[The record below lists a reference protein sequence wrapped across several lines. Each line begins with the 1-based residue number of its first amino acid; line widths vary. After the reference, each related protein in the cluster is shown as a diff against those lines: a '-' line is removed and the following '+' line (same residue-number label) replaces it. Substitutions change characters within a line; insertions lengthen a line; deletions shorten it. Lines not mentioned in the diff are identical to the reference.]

1 MLALPSRIPRRLPA
15 LLALA
20 GLALSACGG
29 AGKPTATTTSR
40 RAATRPA
47 KASAPARPAGP
58 ASLTYRPL
66 YTMAAAVQDPGTAAL
81 GGDRFVLMGGITP
94 AVTSTDAVVVG
105 TPSGSHQVTTL
116 PNRQHDAEAAL
127 LGSRVY
133 LFGGG
138 QFTEYDHI
146 LSFDPAT
153 STVATAGTLP
163 QAESDVAVT
172 GDGQTAYIVGGYN
185 GTNALDTVLA
195 FTPGAGPHVV
205 AHLPTALRY
214 AAVTMAGGAII
225 VAGGSMPTG
234 DASQA
239 IYRVS
244 PATGQVREIG
254 RLPAPL
260 THAGAA
266 TLGGFVYLVGGR
278 GAVTTSQTAD
288 VLAVNPV
295 TGAVRA
301 VGHLPAPLSDAGVV
315 AVGGAIIVAGG
326 HGPSGTVAGV
336 GELVPA
342 G

>member
-1 MLALPSRIPRRLPA
+1 
-15 LLALA
+15 
-20 GLALSACGG
+20 
-29 AGKPTATTTSR
+29 
-40 RAATRPA
+40 
-47 KASAPARPAGP
+47 
-58 ASLTYRPL
+58 
-66 YTMAAAVQDPGTAAL
+66 MA
-81 GGDRFVLMGGITP
+81 
-94 AVTSTDAVVVG
+94 
-105 TPSGSHQVTTL
+105 TL
-116 PNRQHDAEAAL
+116 PNPQHDAQAAL

-146 LSFDPAT
+146 LAFDPST
-153 STVATAGTLP
+153 STVTTAGTLP

-172 GDGQTAYIVGGYN
+172 GDGHTAYVVGGFN
-185 GTNALDTVLA
+185 GTDSLDTVLA
-195 FTPGAGPHVV
+195 YAPGGAPHVI

-225 VAGGSMPTG
+225 VAGGSIPTG

-266 TLGGFVYLVGGR
+266 ALGGWVYLVGGR
-278 GAVTTSQTAD
+278 GADTTSQSAG
-288 VLAVNPV
+288 VLAVNPL
-295 TGAVRA
+295 TGAVRS
-301 VGHLPAPLSDAGVV
+301 VGHLPTPLSDAGVV
-315 AVGGAIIVAGG
+315 AVGRAIVVAGG
-326 HGPSGTVAGV
+326 HGPNGTVAAV

-342 G
+342 A

>member
-1 MLALPSRIPRRLPA
+1 VLAIPPPILRRVPA

-20 GLALSACGG
+20 GLGLAACGSTT
-29 AGKPTATTTSR
+29 PPTTTR
-40 RAATRPA
+40 GRTATRPA
-47 KASAPARPAGP
+47 KASAPAPARPAAP
-58 ASLTYRPL
+58 AALTYRPL

-94 AVTSTDAVVVG
+94 AVTSTDAVVIG
-105 TPSGSHQVTTL
+105 TPSGSHQVAAL
-116 PNRQHDAEAAL
+116 PNPQHDAEAAR

-153 STVATAGTLP
+153 ATVATAGTLP

-185 GTNALDTVLA
+185 GTDALDTVLA
-195 FTPGAGPHVV
+195 FTPGASPRVV

-239 IYRVS
+239 IYRVT

-266 TLGGFVYLVGGR
+266 TLGGFVYLIGGR
-278 GAVTTSQTAD
+278 GGSTTSQTAG
-288 VLAVNPV
+288 VLAVNPL

-301 VGHLPAPLSDAGVV
+301 VGQLPTPLSDAGVT
-315 AVGGAIIVAGG
+315 AVGDAIIVAGG
-326 HGPSGTVAGV
+326 HGPNGTVASV